1 MYSAKQAKE
10 KRGEALKSGVIVPY
24 LRRRS
29 VYCWRIYW
37 CENFT
42 MKLKRNNE
50 LSDWKTKEKP
60 MEQLKSNKEEKKKP
74 CWHQSES

>member
-1 MYSAKQAKE
+1 
-10 KRGEALKSGVIVPY
+10 
-24 LRRRS
+24 
-29 VYCWRIYW
+29 
-37 CENFT
+37 